1 MGWRIYGWL
10 RVLAWFIVTKR
21 RVAAVR
27 WCMEWVAGYAGYR
40 ENGMYYKFSSSGGT
54 EIFGIMTFQP
64 KIFRLKFEYFF
75 SFKSADGQNR
85 RRVIIPPFFGHF
97 WLSQEMSILPFA
109 RGSFENTKWK
119 T

>member
-1 MGWRIYGWL
+1 MVWRIYGWL

-27 WCMEWVAGYAGYR
+27 CGAAGGGWRWCMEWVAGYAGYH

-54 EIFGIMTFQP
+54 EILGIMTFQP

-75 SFKSADGQNR
+75 FRVNR
-85 RRVIIPPFFGHF
+85 PMAKIDEG
-97 WLSQEMSILPFA
+97 
-109 RGSFENTKWK
+109 
-119 T
+119 